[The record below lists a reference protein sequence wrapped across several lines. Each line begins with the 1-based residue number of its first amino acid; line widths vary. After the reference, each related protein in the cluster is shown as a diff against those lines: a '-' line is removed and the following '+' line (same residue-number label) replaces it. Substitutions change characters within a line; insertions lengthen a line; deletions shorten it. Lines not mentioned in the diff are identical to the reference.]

1 MEGSPSIDGN
11 HRPKRASRACQRCHS
26 RKVRCDATVNGF
38 PCTNCRLDAVPCQ
51 AFLGTRGRRKEL
63 ARVRALAIANGTG
76 KELLPSRAASR
87 RAGRVPS
94 PGEGTRPAPLAYS
107 QYPFIQPVAMDR
119 LERSK
124 ALFIETQECLS
135 LPQKSEVDA
144 FVRHYFLYV
153 HPFAPLF
160 DEAAFCRAYRDA
172 RPGSTQI
179 SLTVFRAMMF
189 SASCV
194 GAIPYP
200 SDIVSLTA
208 DSLSRKKWSRGVV
221 MPLCSMPEMICM
233 KKQRCVEYPPGD
245 R

>member
-1 MEGSPSIDGN
+1 MERSPRIDGS

-38 PCTNCRLDAVPCQ
+38 PCTNCRLDAVSCQ
-51 AFLGTRGRRKEL
+51 AFSGTRGRRKEL
-63 ARVRALAIANGTG
+63 AMARALAIANGTG

-87 RAGRVPS
+87 RAGRAPISEEDTHPV
-94 PGEGTRPAPLAYS
+94 PLAYS

-124 ALFIETQECLS
+124 SLLMETQDCLS

-144 FVRHYFLYV
+144 FIRHYFLYV
-153 HPFAPLF
+153 HPFAPVF
-160 DEAAFCRAYRDA
+160 DEAAFCWAYRDA

-194 GAIPYP
+194 GSIPYL

-208 DSLSRKKWSRGVV
+208 DSLSQKKWSRGVV

-233 KKQRCVEYPPGD
+233 KKPRCVEYHHGD